1 MYELTRSWRWRT
13 LGGPRPAGARRPAPA
28 QPGHSRRSGPGLRAA
43 VRIRGQPG
51 RLGGRSPAVG
61 EGMLAMAEANG
72 EVALRDPDQLVK
84 EIERTRENLA
94 RTIDTLTERVSPAN
108 LAKRAM
114 SQVRDQVSRPEVQI
128 GAAALAVV
136 TLALLVWRRRGG

>member
-1 MYELTRSWRWRT
+1 
-13 LGGPRPAGARRPAPA
+13 
-28 QPGHSRRSGPGLRAA
+28 
-43 VRIRGQPG
+43 
-51 RLGGRSPAVG
+51 
-61 EGMLAMAEANG
+61 MLAMAEANG

-114 SQVRDQVSRPEVQI
+114 SQVREQVSRPEVQA
-128 GAAALAVV
+128 GAAVVAVV
-136 TLALLVWRRRGG
+136 TVALLVWRRRRG

>member
-1 MYELTRSWRWRT
+1 
-13 LGGPRPAGARRPAPA
+13 
-28 QPGHSRRSGPGLRAA
+28 
-43 VRIRGQPG
+43 
-51 RLGGRSPAVG
+51 
-61 EGMLAMAEANG
+61 MLAMAEANS

-128 GAAALAVV
+128 GAAALTVV
-136 TLALLVWRRRGG
+136 TLALLVWRRRRG